1 MALAS
6 GTKLGPYEILAPLGA
21 GGMGEVY
28 RARDTRLE
36 RIVAIKVLPQEFSN
50 DSELKQRFER
60 EARSISSLNHPHI
73 CTLYDVGHQDGI
85 DYLVMEY
92 IEGESLAQRLT
103 KGPLPTEQLLKIGI
117 QISEALDAAHR
128 HGIIHRDLKP
138 GNVMLTK
145 GGTKLLD
152 FGLAK
157 PTAPLKA
164 AAATGAPTFAGTLSP
179 ITRKGYIT
187 GTLEYMSP
195 EQVEGKEADSR
206 SDMFALGAV
215 LYEMATGKRAFQG
228 KSSISVAS
236 AILEKEPEPISKFQ
250 PMSPPGLEHVIKT
263 CLAKDAEER
272 WQSAADVGR
281 ELHWIAGSG
290 SGAGL
295 PRPIVRSRKMRER
308 AVWMFAAAMLALLA
322 AYLGWKGGSNSAN
335 GARLHMTVTLPQGTV
350 LVRNS
355 TQPVAIAPDGT
366 TIVYSA
372 SNEGH
377 KTQLYLRKL
386 DSFESRAIPGA
397 EEGMAPFFSPDGEW
411 VGFVTTDDKLRKVA
425 LRGGSSVLSD
435 TAISIGGSWADD
447 GTVYFV
453 KSFASGIYAVPGGGG
468 QPRQITQTGS
478 NGDDRV
484 HLWPAVLPHNSGL
497 IFTVWNGK
505 SFNEARIEGISFKTG
520 KRKVLVENGTDAHY
534 LSSGHIAYGRD
545 GNLFVAGFD
554 PERLELTSSPVPAT
568 EGVMMGAANGDAVF
582 GVSQNGT
589 LVFEPGTFTSFP
601 RNLQWIDRKGISTN
615 INAEVRPYAS
625 PTLSPDGKRIALTL
639 MSSTFD
645 VWLYDLERETLTK
658 FSFGGDD
665 YRPRWSPDGKMLA
678 YDSSKTGRQQVF
690 VKPVNGSGSERMVT
704 DGPESKE
711 LFDWTADNR
720 EVIFGRENKETGWD
734 VYAAPIEGNHQPRR
748 LVEGPFNQIQAHVS
762 PDGKWLAYVSDESEQ
777 QEVFVQALDDPST
790 RVQIS
795 REGGFEPRWARTGRE
810 LFYLSQN
817 KIMSVTF
824 AAGRNL
830 SPGKPTLLFED
841 KREWNGYDVG
851 RNDRFV
857 VSRDAE
863 LKGTGTQINV
873 VLNWF
878 DEIKAGAKK

>member
-28 RARDTRLE
+28 RGRDTRLE

-117 QISEALDAAHR
+117 HISEALDAAHR

-195 EQVEGKEADSR
+195 EQVEGKEAD
-206 SDMFALGAV
+206 
-215 LYEMATGKRAFQG
+215 
-228 KSSISVAS
+228 
-236 AILEKEPEPISKFQ
+236 
-250 PMSPPGLEHVIKT
+250 
-263 CLAKDAEER
+263 AEER

-335 GARLHMTVTLPQGTV
+335 GDLHMTVTLPQGTV

-355 TQPVAIAPDGT
+355 TQPVAISPDGT

-453 KSFASGIYAVPGGGG
+453 KSFASGIYAVPVGGG

-762 PDGKWLAYVSDESEQ
+762 PDGKWLAYVSDESGQ

-817 KIMSVTF
+817 KIMSVDLCR
-824 AAGRNL
+824 GQ
-830 SPGKPTLLFED
+830 KPQ
-841 KREWNGYDVG
+841 
-851 RNDRFV
+851 
-857 VSRDAE
+857 SR
-863 LKGTGTQINV
+863 
-873 VLNWF
+873 
-878 DEIKAGAKK
+878 